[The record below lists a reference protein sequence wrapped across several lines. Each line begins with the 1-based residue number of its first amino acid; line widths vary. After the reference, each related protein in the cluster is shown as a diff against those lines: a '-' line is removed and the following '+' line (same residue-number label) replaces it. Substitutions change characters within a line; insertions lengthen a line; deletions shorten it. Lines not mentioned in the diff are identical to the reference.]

1 MTEMYKSRQDEIG
14 LSDDFIFGKV
24 MQKPKLCKKLLQMIL
39 PELDIDYIEYPEWQ
53 KEFRPDMDT
62 KGIRVDVDQ
71 MKKGLSYKS
80 LSDSYIIFICMTD
93 IFKLG
98 LHKYTFVNTC
108 IEKSDL
114 HLGDGA
120 VKIFLNARGIIDDVS
135 SDLMAFLNY
144 LKGIKSENTYVK
156 ELDEAVCKAT
166 DEEIEATK
174 KQ

>member
-1 MTEMYKSRQDEIG
+1 M
-14 LSDDFIFGKV
+14 
-24 MQKPKLCKKLLQMIL
+24 

-53 KEFRPDMDT
+53 KEFRSDMDT

-156 ELDEAVCKAT
+156 ELDEAVKEAKMNST
-166 DEEIEATK
+166 WRDEYMRLEVRDWEKRQEGIEIGRNEGSYLERQKIMGNVAGI
-174 KQ
+174 